1 MSKICQTLRDA
12 GEMKMM
18 ANVSNIIAISRQ
30 SIPQSLLFKDGGGVG
45 VMTVRGGNFGISI
58 QRS

>member
-1 MSKICQTLRDA
+1 VSKIRQTLRDA

-45 VMTVRGGNFGISI
+45 VMTVRGCGGGG
-58 QRS
+58 